1 MRQKLEAMR
10 SEPLAFARDSR
21 AETALSYAGWRVV
34 VICFV
39 MALFCWGF
47 GFYGH
52 GVYLTELQRLH
63 GWPASLISGATTVYY
78 LSSAVLVIFVSDAID
93 RLGPRRFVLI
103 GIGALG
109 LSEALLAVVAA
120 PWQLYAVYLVMAFGW
135 AAMSVASITN
145 ILGLWFRERRGLAIS
160 LALNGASCG
169 GIVVVPV
176 LVGAIGRIGFPATV
190 LTAAATM
197 VVVLVPLVMA
207 WIRRPARPERPATL
221 APQRAASPIAGA
233 RWTRGRALR
242 SFRFWTV
249 SAPFALALAA
259 QVGFLVHQLAFLEP
273 TLGRERASVAVAV
286 TSIMAVLG
294 RVGLG
299 TIIDR
304 LDQRLVSALS
314 FASPA
319 VALFAMTRAVDG
331 AILFA
336 ACALFGLSVGNLITL
351 PALII
356 QREFDAASFGVL
368 ISLSTAIGQFTYAF
382 GPGILGLLHDSTG
395 GYAVPLAFCMGIEL
409 LAAFIVLL
417 RRRAP
422 P

>member
-1 MRQKLEAMR
+1 MRQRREAAP
-10 SEPLAFARDSR
+10 SEPLTRAHDVR
-21 AETALSYAGWRVV
+21 AETAPGYAGWRVV
-34 VICFV
+34 AVCFV

-93 RLGPRRFVLI
+93 RLGPRRLVLI
-103 GIGALG
+103 GIAALG

-120 PWQLYAVYLVMAFGW
+120 PWQLYAVYLVMALGW

-145 ILGLWFRERRGLAIS
+145 ILGLWFSERRGLAIS

-169 GIVVVPV
+169 GIVVVPA
-176 LVGAIGRIGFPATV
+176 LVGATEWIGFPAAV
-190 LTAAATM
+190 LAAAATM
-197 VVVLVPLVMA
+197 VVILVPLVMA
-207 WIRRPARPERPATL
+207 WIRRPQRPEAFAAQRM
-221 APQRAASPIAGA
+221 APPITTT

-242 SFRFWTV
+242 NFRFWTV

-259 QVGFLVHQLAFLEP
+259 QVGLLVHQLAFLEP

-286 TSIMAVLG
+286 TSVMAVLG

-304 LDQRLVSALS
+304 LDQRLVSASS
-314 FASPA
+314 FASQA
-319 VALFAMTRAVDG
+319 VALFVMTRAVDG
-331 AILFA
+331 GVLLA
-336 ACALFGLSVGNLITL
+336 ACALFGFSVGNLITL

-356 QREFDAASFGVL
+356 QREFDAASFGLL

-409 LAAFIVLL
+409 LAALIVLL
-417 RRRAP
+417 RRRASP
-422 P
+422 